1 MLYCAGRKTQEPRT
15 GDHGEDMKR
24 LRLYALHLTFLISG
38 IAILLC
44 AAELLL
50 RYSIV
55 RKAPPNSTHTIE
67 AEYLPAVTRPNW
79 HGTVWG
85 VPVTTN
91 RYGFR
96 DEPDFSET
104 PLPGEVRILALGD
117 SIGFGVGIPASSHY
131 TKVAEGMLKKKADGQ
146 NYRII
151 NAGGQGYSPSC
162 YHVYLKHQ
170 GLRLNPVLI
179 VTEVELCNDI
189 TDEALLYW
197 DTESTTGSLN
207 AVRGG
212 RYIMGWDG
220 NMLATCARGPYFF
233 ERTYVY
239 TDLLRRSL
247 DLRYK
252 LHPTEP
258 FHSQPEKGT
267 SYYSLGFDRY
277 LLDEQRIES
286 GWTKA
291 FGALEQ
297 TSELLKLRNTR
308 FLLMILPS
316 RYMFNDS
323 APEWQSFASN
333 LVRRAC
339 DMADKKR
346 IPYVNMTEAVRQG
359 GGARLFMDFAHLN
372 EEGNRVV
379 GRALSGLIQ
388 QALSGK
394 GASRKIP

>member
-1 MLYCAGRKTQEPRT
+1 MLYCANRKIQAQRSC
-15 GDHGEDMKR
+15 DRKEDMKKF
-24 LRLYALHLTFLISG
+24 RLYVMHLAVLIFVL
-38 IAILLC
+38 AILFS

-55 RKAPPNSTHTIE
+55 RKAPPNSTHTVE
-67 AEYLPAVTRPNW
+67 AGYLPVVTRANW
-79 HGTVWG
+79 HGTIWG

-96 DEPDFSET
+96 DEPDFSMT
-104 PLPGEVRILALGD
+104 PLPDEIRIMALGD
-117 SIGFGVGIPASSHY
+117 SIGLGVGIPASSHY
-131 TKVAEGMLKKKADGQ
+131 TKVAERALKKNEDGQ
-146 NYRII
+146 NYHVI

-170 GLRLNPVLI
+170 GLRFNPALV
-179 VTEVELCNDI
+179 VTEMELCNDI
-189 TDEALLYW
+189 TDEALLFW
-197 DTESTTGSLN
+197 ETESGSDSLN
-207 AVRGG
+207 AIRGG

-239 TDLLRRSL
+239 TDLLRRFL
-247 DLRYK
+247 YLRYR
-252 LHPTEP
+252 LNPTEP
-258 FHSQPEKGT
+258 FHSQPQKGT

-277 LLDEQRIES
+277 LLDEQRIET
-286 GWTKA
+286 GWTKT
-291 FGALEQ
+291 FGALQQ
-297 TSELLKLRNTR
+297 TSELLKMRNTR

-339 DMADKKR
+339 DMAEKKR
-346 IPYVNMTEAVRQG
+346 IPYVNMTEAIRQG
-359 GGARLFMDFAHLN
+359 GGTRLFMDFAHLN

-379 GRALSGLIQ
+379 GQALSGLIQ
-388 QALSGK
+388 QALSEN
-394 GASRKIP
+394 GADSRVP

>member
-1 MLYCAGRKTQEPRT
+1 
-15 GDHGEDMKR
+15 MKR
-24 LRLYALHLTFLISG
+24 LRLYALHLTFVISG

-55 RKAPPNSTHTIE
+55 RKATPNSTHTIE

-104 PLPGEVRILALGD
+104 LPQGEVRILALGD

-131 TKVAEGMLKKKADGQ
+131 TKVAERALKKNEDGQ
-146 NYRII
+146 NYRVI

-170 GLRLNPVLI
+170 GLRFNPALV
-179 VTEVELCNDI
+179 VTEMELCNDI

-197 DTESTTGSLN
+197 ETEPGTDLLH
-207 AVRGG
+207 AIRGG

-239 TDLLRRSL
+239 TDLLRRFL
-247 DLRYK
+247 YLRYK
-252 LHPTEP
+252 LYPTEP
-258 FHSQPEKGT
+258 FNSQSQKGT

-277 LLDEQRIES
+277 LLNEQRIEA
-286 GWTKA
+286 GWTKT
-291 FGALEQ
+291 FGALHQ
-297 TSELLKLRNTR
+297 TLELLKMSNTR

-339 DMADKKR
+339 DLAEKR
-346 IPYVNMTEAVRQG
+346 QIPYVNMTEAIRQG
-359 GGARLFMDFAHLN
+359 GGTRLFMDFAHLN

-379 GRALSGLIQ
+379 GQALSDLIQHALSGN
-388 QALSGK
+388 
-394 GASRKIP
+394 GAGPRVP